1 MEDRVVKQIT
11 MPDGSVVRGILT
23 DFEIVKEDWNEYIL
37 EDGTKLRIK
46 TVLVRALR
54 LVDDEGQPRRTPDG
68 DHQIFVNTSITVVAN
83 G

>member
-68 DHQIFVNTSITVVAN
+68 DPEIFVNTSITVVAN

>member
-54 LVDDEGQPRRTPDG
+54 LIDDEGQPRRTPDG
-68 DHQIFVNTSITVVAN
+68 DPEIFVNTSITVVAN